1 MNRENL
7 LSIGAFSESTMLS
20 PKALRLYDER
30 GLLVPVLVDR
40 FSGYRYYAPEQC
52 GQGRI
57 ISMLRAAGMSLDAIA
72 AFMGN
77 LADAPAAAMEQLLEY
92 EAAVRNSTESIS
104 TLLAQVRAHLT
115 GNPMENVTSVLEPER
130 HLLSVMLRC
139 TVRDLDEGIENR
151 LERLHA
157 LARGNGLNVVG
168 PPFGIFHRE
177 ITEDSDGPLEVCL
190 PVDGL
195 TELSPGQGAHSMRS
209 YRLAGGRYATVTVS
223 GAETDFPAILAAY
236 DQVCGWI
243 EKAGGTRV
251 GPPHEIWHVLPWAA
265 EPTEMTIAW
274 PFA

>member
-20 PKALRLYDER
+20 PKALRLYNER
-30 GLLVPVLVDR
+30 GLLVPVVVDR

-77 LADAPAAAMEQLLEY
+77 LADARAAAMEQLLEY

-157 LARGNGLNVVG
+157 LARDNGLNVVG

-195 TELSPGQGAHSMRS
+195 AELSPGQGAHSMRS

>member
-7 LSIGAFSESTMLS
+7 LSIGAFAESTLLS

-30 GLLVPVLVDR
+30 GLLVPVVVDP

-52 GQGRI
+52 GQGRM

-72 AFMGN
+72 AFMGHV
-77 LADAPAAAMEQLLEY
+77 ADAPAAALEQLLEH
-92 EAAVRNSTESIS
+92 EAAVRSNTESIS

-130 HLLSVMLRC
+130 HLLSAMLRC
-139 TVRDLDEGIENR
+139 TVKDLDDGIKNR
-151 LERLHA
+151 LEELRA
-157 LARGNGLNVVG
+157 LAKEHGLSVVG

-190 PVDGL
+190 PVDSL
-195 TELSPGQGAHSMRS
+195 AELPSGQATDPVRS

-243 EKAGGTRV
+243 EKAGATRV

-265 EPTEMTIAW
+265 VPTKMTIAW

>member
-7 LSIGAFSESTMLS
+7 LGIGAFAESTMLS
-20 PKALRLYDER
+20 PKALRIYDER
-30 GLLVPVLVDR
+30 GLLVPVLVDQ
-40 FSGYRYYAPEQC
+40 FSGYRYYAREQSS
-52 GQGRI
+52 QGRI
-57 ISMLRAAGMSLDAIA
+57 ISMLRAAAMPLDAIA
-72 AFMGN
+72 AFMATVSDSPEEA
-77 LADAPAAAMEQLLEY
+77 LDQLLEH
-92 EAAVRNSTESIS
+92 EAAVRNNTDAIS

-115 GNPMENVTSVLEPER
+115 GNPMENVTSILEPER

-157 LARGNGLNVVG
+157 MARDNGLNVVG

-190 PVDGL
+190 PVDSI
-195 TELSPGQGAHSMRS
+195 TELSPDQAADPVRS
-209 YRLAGGRYATVTVS
+209 YRLAGGRYASVTVS
-223 GAETDFPAILAAY
+223 GPETDFPAILAAY

>member
-7 LSIGAFSESTMLS
+7 MNIGAFAESTMLS

-30 GLLVPVLVDR
+30 GLLVPAIVDK
-40 FSGYRYYAPEQC
+40 FSGYRYYTPEQASR
-52 GQGRI
+52 GRI
-57 ISMLRAAGMSLDAIA
+57 ISMLRAAGMSLDAIG
-72 AFMGN
+72 AFLGN
-77 LADAPAAAMEQLLEY
+77 LAEDPDAALEQLRGH
-92 EAAVRNSTESIS
+92 EAAVRSNTESIS
-104 TLLAQVRAHLT
+104 TLLAQVRAHLK
-115 GNPMENVTSVLEPER
+115 GNPMDNVVAVLEPER

-157 LARGNGLNVVG
+157 AARAGGLAVTG

-190 PVDGL
+190 PVDSL
-195 TELSPGQGAHSMRS
+195 AEPVAEPGEDPVRS
-209 YRLAGGRYATVTVS
+209 YRLAGGRYATVTVR

-236 DQVCGWI
+236 DQVCGWV
-243 EKAGGTRV
+243 EASGGSRV
-251 GPPHEIWHVLPWAA
+251 GPPHEIWHVLPWDA